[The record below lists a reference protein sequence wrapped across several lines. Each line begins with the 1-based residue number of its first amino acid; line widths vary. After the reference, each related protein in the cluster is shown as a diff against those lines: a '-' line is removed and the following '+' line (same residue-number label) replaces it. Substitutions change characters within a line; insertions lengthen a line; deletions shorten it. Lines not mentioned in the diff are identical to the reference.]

1 MKKIN
6 KKLNQAEIKSLTQL
20 VVSKINK
27 ARDEKWVGKRMETE
41 FPKLYKLQQAKK
53 AAEDK
58 FDKAKSEIT
67 NKHSIS
73 FNYWSDGKIS
83 ANRCADGLVRDE
95 IIIANLG
102 DEIDVDKIIAQM
114 VKKFG

>member
-1 MKKIN
+1 MKVIK

-27 ARDEKWVGKRMETE
+27 ARNEKWVGKRMQTS
-41 FPKLYKLQQAKK
+41 FPQLYKLQQAKK

-58 FDKAKSEIT
+58 FEIMENKIKQENQIYFQRWQDDKIQ
-67 NKHSIS
+67 
-73 FNYWSDGKIS
+73 
-83 ANRCADGLVRDE
+83 ANTIADGLVRDE

-102 DEIDVDKIIAQM
+102 DEIDVDKIVAEM